1 MAPGIY
7 GDYDGDT
14 MKTFR
19 QVITPSVTQVPPL
32 PLNLLFPFINKKPPA
47 ARGTRVLQPRRQRR
61 DLTLLRSSTAQEL
74 PTN

>member
-1 MAPGIY
+1 MAPSIY

-19 QVITPSVTQVPPL
+19 QVITPVATQVPPL
-32 PLNLLFPFINKKPPA
+32 PLNLLFPVINKKPPA
-47 ARGTRVLQPRRQRR
+47 ARGTRVLQPQPRRR
-61 DLTLLRSSTAQEL
+61 DLTLLHSSSAEEL